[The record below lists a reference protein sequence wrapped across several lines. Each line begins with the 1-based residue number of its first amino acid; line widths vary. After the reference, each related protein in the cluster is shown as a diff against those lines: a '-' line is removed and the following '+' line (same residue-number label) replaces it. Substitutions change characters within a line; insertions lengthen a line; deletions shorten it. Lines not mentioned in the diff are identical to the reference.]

1 MAKCVAVGCQTRSVK
16 GVKLHR
22 FPRDA
27 KRRKIW
33 AEKVRRQH
41 GWKPNDYSY
50 LCDKHFDDS
59 QRECKR
65 ADGKALLKP
74 NAVPNVFKYITEC
87 KNRQILRKRITDAN
101 PDEGLAT
108 KASHSNFLEDH
119 TYCFTLRCCGDSS
132 SEEPEDIR
140 THFHLVE
147 PEPESHHVQGEEEP
161 KAPNIK
167 EPEVPHIKEEQQEV
181 DIPTFPLTVIVK
193 SEDDNQ
199 EEGDGDHLGGSQADS
214 VPAPPSNC
222 DDVTPRSSDAEAED
236 CEFDET
242 CHTYDERV
250 KCGQSDKCF
259 FKKSFLKRKRAHAGE
274 KHFAGSDC
282 NLGFSERSEL
292 VLHTRS
298 QTGNKQFSW
307 SVCSERL
314 KGHLITRTL

>member
-1 MAKCVAVGCQTRSVK
+1 MARCVAVGCQSRSVK

-33 AEKVRRQH
+33 AEKVCRQD

-74 NAVPNVFKYITEC
+74 NAVPNIFKYITEC

-132 SEEPEDIR
+132 SEDIR

-147 PEPESHHVQGEEEP
+147 PEPKCHHVQDEEEP
-161 KAPNIK
+161 KAPNIQ
-167 EPEVPHIKEEQQEV
+167 ELEVPHIKEEEQEF
-181 DIPTFPLTVIVK
+181 DITTFPLTVIVK
-193 SEDDNQ
+193 SEDD
-199 EEGDGDHLGGSQADS
+199 GDHCGGSETDS
-214 VPAPPSNC
+214 IPAPLSNC
-222 DDVTPRSSDAEAED
+222 DDMKPHSSDIKAED

-242 CHTYDERV
+242 CHTYDKRV

-259 FKKSFLKRKRAHAGE
+259 PKKSLLKRKRAHAGE
-274 KHFAGSDC
+274 KHFADSDC
-282 NLGFSERSEL
+282 NLSFSERSEL
-292 VLHTRS
+292 VLHMRS

-307 SVCSERL
+307 SVCSERFTL